1 MVLIDAAYRLSAER
15 AEAHRLDHVPR
26 LAAVHSPSISPD
38 LTNIQLN
45 FRSFYTP
52 LPPSCKKVATLD
64 RPHSIAKLSMAS
76 LSVASRSILPLGL
89 SCKSFCRRFL
99 WSTLASSLNPSPQAP
114 PRRSSSHST
123 AETSVACTGPT
134 RSTLRRLWLPRASRP
149 TSSHSHGAQPH
160 HHAARRSRTIAP
172 SSALQLHPPPL
183 SPRNPRILMILPSPI
198 IDVLYFSPAGVDPL
212 LLALE
217 RESRIGVRTQC
228 ARCRVHGRSFPS
240 CSRTADS
247 YCSRECRV
255 EMKDTRG

>member
-1 MVLIDAAYRLSAER
+1 MV
-15 AEAHRLDHVPR
+15 
-26 LAAVHSPSISPD
+26 
-38 LTNIQLN
+38 
-45 FRSFYTP
+45 YTRFEP
-52 LPPSCKKVATLD
+52 QPVPPSATEALQLAL
-64 RPHSIAKLSMAS
+64 H
-76 LSVASRSILPLGL
+76 
-89 SCKSFCRRFL
+89 RRDECGMYWADTIDFE
-99 WSTLASSLNPSPQAP
+99 TALASKRLPSDFLSLPWSPTPP
-114 PRRSSSHST
+114 PRRPTLSHHRAFISPSASS
-123 AETSVACTGPT
+123 P
-134 RSTLRRLWLPRASRP
+134 
-149 TSSHSHGAQPH
+149 
-160 HHAARRSRTIAP
+160 P
-172 SSALQLHPPPL
+172 S